1 MARTAA
7 VRRESGPLLTVP
19 EVMAELRVGR
29 TTVYDLL
36 KSGRLRSL
44 LVKGQRRIR
53 RSALEDYLDEQER
66 SS

>member
-1 MARTAA
+1 MPRTAP

-19 EVMAELRVGR
+19 DVMAELRVGR
-29 TTVYDLL
+29 TVVYDLI
-36 KSGRLRSL
+36 KSGALRSL

-53 RSALEDYLDEQER
+53 RSALEDYLDAQER